1 VGVQSLNT
9 NNKKANK
16 NISLDMEKNSI
27 FSLKIAYFWGAEKA
41 EFYKKVNENSYLKV
55 YHINK
60 EKQKK

>member
-1 VGVQSLNT
+1 
-9 NNKKANK
+9 
-16 NISLDMEKNSI
+16 MEKNSI